1 MKKTTLMISLIGV
14 SVAAVSQAETAH
26 QHGVADLNIAMSNN
40 DLLIEWHT
48 PADNILGFEFMPKTD
63 QQKQTLSDSLSL
75 LKQPSSLFEI
85 PKQAQCDLKQTQVH
99 NPFESKKMA
108 ENDHKE
114 HEHKEHE
121 HKEHEHKE
129 HEHKEHGH
137 DEDETHA
144 EFDVQYSYH
153 CQQPD
158 YLTGLKINGVFKHFP
173 RVETLN
179 VAWLNDSQQSAAT
192 VTKETMAVSFNP

>member
-85 PKQAQCDLKQTQVH
+85 PKQAQCDLKQTQID

-108 ENDHKE
+108 END
-114 HEHKEHE
+114 

-192 VTKETMAVSFNP
+192 VTKEAMAVSFNP